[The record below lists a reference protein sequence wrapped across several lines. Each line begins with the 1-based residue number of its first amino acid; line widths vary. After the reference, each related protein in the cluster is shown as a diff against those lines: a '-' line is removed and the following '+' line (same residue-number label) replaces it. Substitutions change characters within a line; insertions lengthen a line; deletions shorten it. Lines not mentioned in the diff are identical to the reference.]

1 MGAMSSASVG
11 ANRAATRAQ
20 ILDATV
26 ETIGADGVAGVRI
39 DDVAAAAGVSPG
51 LIYYHFANRQAL
63 VRAGLVEALDRYASG
78 AGPAGGRDPLAHLV
92 DELQRHIGLPDDGGA
107 ARGRV
112 RSAALEAAVFDPELL
127 PALRQSTARWAV
139 GVAGLV
145 DRARGGGGDP
155 EELARVAEVLTA
167 LADGLRQRVLSGT
180 LPPGEARAMVAA
192 MTPVLLARAT
202 GTAGTAGVPA

>member
-1 MGAMSSASVG
+1 MGAMSSASV
-11 ANRAATRAQ
+11 ASKRAATRAQ

-26 ETIGADGVAGVRI
+26 ATIRAEGVAGVRI

-63 VRAGLVEALDRYASG
+63 VRAGLAEALDRYVSE
-78 AGPAGGRDPLAHLV
+78 AGPASGRDPVAHLV
-92 DELQRHIGLPDDGGA
+92 DELQRHIGLPDGGGA

-112 RSAALEAAVFDPELL
+112 RTAALEAAVFDPDLL
-127 PALRQSTARWAV
+127 PALEQSTGRWVA

-155 EELARVAEVLTA
+155 AELARVAEVLTA
-167 LADGLRQRVLSGT
+167 LADGLRQRVMSGT
-180 LPPGEARAMVAA
+180 LGPVDARQLVAA
-192 MTPVLLARAT
+192 MVPVLLAGAPR
-202 GTAGTAGVPA
+202 